1 MTEVSAA
8 AEVSG
13 SPGEPAA
20 DELFTV
26 PASYAQERV
35 WFTDQLSGGQPLFN
49 VVDRII
55 LPPGADA
62 ATARAALAAVVDRHE
77 TLRTSLRLVDGT
89 LCQVIHPDL
98 DLDVPLTDLT
108 GLAEADR
115 ERECAAAIAAYARA
129 DLPIDGLPLWRAR
142 LLRLDATTWWLL
154 LVAHHAVVDG
164 TALLNL
170 RAEVLELCAAAVGD
184 RSPVLPDLPVQYADF
199 TVWERDRLEGG
210 RMGELLGYWR
220 DRLAGLPSVH
230 SLPTDRPRPAVRAF
244 AGADARREVP
254 PDLWAA
260 LPAVAGAA
268 AASPFMVLLSAFA
281 AALHRQGGGDD
292 VVIGLPVA
300 GRDRTEVQPLLG
312 MFVNMLVL
320 RIDVAGDPP
329 FLDLVRR
336 VRQTVLDA
344 WEHQDMPF
352 QKLVEAVAAG
362 REPGVPPLYQITFN
376 HLPSGR
382 GSAFGVA
389 ADDLALEVAGTEVR
403 LEYDTA
409 LFDAATATRMADR
422 YLRLLTAAV
431 AEPHTR
437 IGDLALAAPGE
448 LDRVLTGWNATG
460 APARTETLDRL
471 VAAQARRCPDAVAVV
486 DERGALTY
494 AELDAAADAVARRLL
509 RHGAGPET
517 VVAVH
522 APRSTPLV
530 TALLGVLK
538 AGAAYLPLDPE
549 YPADRLAFMLADAG
563 ATLVLADALPPGT
576 DVSATVLPLS
586 APLSDVDTPAE
597 PPPAH
602 RDNAAYVIYTSGST
616 GRPKGVVNTHAG
628 IVNRLCWMQE
638 AFALGPDD
646 TVLHKTPIGF
656 DVSVWE
662 IFWPLTTGARLVLAR
677 PGGHRDPEYLRE
689 VIARHGV
696 TTVHFVPSMLDV
708 FLAGAGAHPTTLR
721 RIVCSGE
728 ELPLDLAR
736 RCVELLA
743 GADLHNL
750 YGPTEAAVDV
760 TAWHCTPSA
769 LAGVSRVPIGGPIT
783 GVRTYVLDAG
793 LRPVPVGV
801 AGQLY
806 LGGIQVAR
814 GYHGRPALT
823 AARFVPDPFGPP
835 GGRLYATGDLARWRP
850 DGTLEFLGRDDD
862 QVKLRGLRIEPG
874 EIAAVLR
881 EQPGVR
887 AAAVVVRDQRLVA
900 YLTGEARTEDL
911 REALRRGLP
920 EYMVPSAFV
929 TLDALPL
936 SPNGKLDRAALPAPV
951 VAATARE
958 LPVTATQRVVA
969 AVWEEVLGV
978 EQVGLDDD
986 FFDLGGHSL
995 LAIGVLARL
1004 RDAHGH
1010 TGIGVMD
1017 LFGHPTVRGLAA
1029 LVDGPDRGERP
1040 LLYELTPP
1048 VPPARRVCSYVCVP
1062 YGGGL
1067 ATVFQPLAD
1076 ALPPGH
1082 TLYSVAIPGHD
1093 VGVADREL
1101 EFDEL
1106 VRRCVAEIQDR
1117 VDGPLVLY
1125 GHCVGGALLAGIA
1138 RELAVL
1144 GRPVEAVYAGGVFP
1158 TARPGGLLGR
1168 LVDWVDERGA
1178 DRGYENFLRS
1188 IGAELADLDPAQV
1201 ARFVHHVRREAAVG
1215 AEVFTR
1221 WLDEEPAGLAAP
1233 VISVVGS
1240 HDVLTEYH
1248 EERYREW
1255 GFLGGTTALVVLDD
1269 AGHYFV
1275 DHRARELADIVTT
1288 THRRLADPALGGERW
1303 RLAAVDH
1310 ARAEGTTSDETSAET
1325 SAETRV
1331 QPGVRRFLAMAAGQL
1346 VSLTGSALTQW
1357 AVPVWVYLTTG
1368 SLLWFGMAGLIAYL
1382 PALVTLPVAGAVA
1395 DRYDR
1400 RRVLMLACLVSAG
1413 VEILLALL
1421 LWRGGYSLGVVYLL
1435 VSVLGA
1441 AAVFQRIAFL
1451 AAIPQVMPKRYL
1463 GHANGIAQLATGMSA
1478 LAVPLLAA
1486 GLLAVVGLAGVLL
1499 IDIVSY
1505 LVALGVLAAV
1515 KFPKLMGRRR
1525 KESFFAELAGGAR
1538 MAWADRGF
1546 RAMLLFFTLY
1556 NLCLSTLLLVPPL
1569 VLAFGTMG
1577 QVGQV
1582 AFAEAAGTVLG
1593 GLVIAVW
1600 GGPTRR
1606 RMPAIIGIAFG
1617 VAGCLVLSGL
1627 RPEVALIAAGSF
1639 GIGLGLGLHNGIYL
1653 SIIQVKVPQRF
1664 HGRVL
1669 ATIQTLT
1676 WATLPLGFAVLVP
1689 ASGAFL
1695 EPLLAADGAL
1705 AGTVGAV
1712 IGTGPGRGLAFAM
1725 VVAGVALA
1733 VVALVAVR
1741 IRRLRLLD
1749 VLTPDAPADAG
1760 TWSPGTGTTTS

>member
-1 MTEVSAA
+1 VTDVETEV
-8 AEVSG
+8 E
-13 SPGEPAA
+13 AA
-20 DELFTV
+20 DADDLFVV

-35 WFTDQLSGGQPLFN
+35 WFTDQLSAGRPLFN

-55 LPPGADA
+55 LPPGADDG
-62 ATARAALAAVVDRHE
+62 TARAALAEVVDRHE
-77 TLRTSLRLVDGT
+77 TLRTTLRLDDGT
-89 LCQVIHPDL
+89 LCQVIHPALAVDL
-98 DLDVPLTDLT
+98 PVTDLT
-108 GLAEADR
+108 GLPADAR
-115 ERECAAAIAAYARA
+115 DRACTDAIAEYART
-129 DLPIDGLPLWRAR
+129 DLPIDGYPLWRAR

-170 RAEVLELCAAAVGD
+170 RAEVLELCAAAVAG
-184 RSPVLPDLPVQYADF
+184 RAPELPELSVQYADF
-199 TVWERDRLEGG
+199 TVWERERLGGDGGSSGTGTG
-210 RMGELLGYWR
+210 RMAELLAYWR
-220 DRLAGLPSVH
+220 DTLAGLPAVH
-230 SLPTDRPRPAVRAF
+230 SLATDRPRPAVRAF

-254 PDLWAA
+254 AQVWAA
-260 LPAVAGAA
+260 LPELTRAA

-281 AALHRQGGGDD
+281 AALHREGGGDD
-292 VVIGLPVA
+292 IVVGLPVA
-300 GRDRTEVQPLLG
+300 GRDRSEVAPLLG

-320 RIDVAGDPP
+320 RIDVSGDPP
-329 FLDLVRR
+329 FRELVRR
-336 VRQTVLDA
+336 VRRTVLDA

-352 QKLVEAVAAG
+352 QKLVEDLAPA

-409 LFDAATATRMADR
+409 LFDDATAQRLADR

-431 AEPHTR
+431 ADPDTR
-437 IGDLALAAPGE
+437 IGDLPVATPDELAQ
-448 LDRVLTGWNATG
+448 VLHGWNDTG
-460 APARTETLDRL
+460 APEPATTLHDL
-471 VAAQARRCPDAVAVV
+471 VAAQARRSPDAVAVV
-486 DERGALTY
+486 DEDGALTY
-494 AELDAAADAVARRLL
+494 AELAAAVDAVARRLAA
-509 RHGAGPET
+509 HGAGPET
-517 VVAVH
+517 VVAVY
-522 APRSTPLV
+522 APRSTALV
-530 TALLGVLK
+530 TGLLGVLK
-538 AGAAYLPLDPE
+538 AGAAYLPLDPDH
-549 YPADRLAFMLADAG
+549 PAERLAFMLADAG
-563 ATLVLADALPPGT
+563 APLVLADELPPGA
-576 DVSATVLPLS
+576 DGNATVLPLS
-586 APLSDVDTPAE
+586 EKDTPGTTPRAAA
-597 PPPAH
+597 PG
-602 RDNAAYVIYTSGST
+602 NAAYVIYTSGST

-628 IVNRLCWMQE
+628 IVNRLRWMQD
-638 AFALGPDD
+638 AYALGPSD

-662 IFWPLTTGARLVLAR
+662 IFWPLTVGARVVLAR
-677 PGGHRDPEYLRE
+677 PGGHRDPGYLRE
-689 VIARHGV
+689 IMARHRV
-696 TTVHFVPSMLDV
+696 TTVHFVPSMLDA
-708 FLAGAGAHPTTLR
+708 FLTGVDDVELPALA
-721 RIVCSGE
+721 RIVSSGE

-736 RCVELLA
+736 RCVTRFP
-743 GADLHNL
+743 GAELHNL

-760 TAWHCTPSA
+760 TAWHCDPAA
-769 LAGVSRVPIGGPIT
+769 LAAVSRVPIGGPIA
-783 GVRTYVLDAG
+783 GVRTYVLDER
-793 LRPVPVGV
+793 LRPAPVGV

-823 AARFVPDPFGPP
+823 AERFVPDPFGPP
-835 GGRLYATGDLARWRP
+835 GGRLYATGDVVQWRP
-850 DGTLEFLGRDDD
+850 DGTLEFLGRADD

-881 EQPGVR
+881 EQPGVLT
-887 AAAVVVRDQRLVA
+887 AAVVVREQRLVA
-900 YLTGEARTEDL
+900 YLTGDAPVAEL
-911 REALRRGLP
+911 REALRRRLP

-951 VAATARE
+951 AEAGERTAAPE
-958 LPVTATQRVVA
+958 TATQRVVA
-969 AVWEEVLGV
+969 AVWQEVLCVGA
-978 EQVGLDDD
+978 VGLDDD

-995 LAIGVLARL
+995 LAITVLARL
-1004 RDAHGH
+1004 RDAHGI
-1010 TGIGVMD
+1010 TGIAVMD

-1029 LVDGPDRGERP
+1029 VVDGPDRGERP

-1048 VPPARRVCSYVCVP
+1048 VDPAKRVCSYVCVP

-1082 TLYSVAIPGHD
+1082 SLYSVAIPGHD
-1093 VGVADREL
+1093 VGVADEEL
-1101 EFDEL
+1101 GFDEL
-1106 VRRCVAEIQDR
+1106 VRRCVAEILER
-1117 VDGPLVLY
+1117 VAGPLVLY

-1138 RELAVL
+1138 RELAAL
-1144 GRPVEAVYAGGVFP
+1144 NRPLEAVYAGGVFP

-1188 IGAELADLDPAQV
+1188 IGAELSDLDPAQV
-1201 ARFVHHVRREAAVG
+1201 DRFVYHVRREATVG

-1221 WLDEEPAGLAAP
+1221 WLDEEPLDVGAP

-1240 HDVLTEYH
+1240 HDVLTEYY

-1255 GFLGGTTALVVLDD
+1255 GFLGGTTALVVLDE

-1275 DHRARELADIVTT
+1275 DHRAAELARIVTR
-1288 THRRLADPALGGERW
+1288 THHELAEEPPVGERW
-1303 RLAAVDH
+1303 RLAAVH
-1310 ARAEGTTSDETSAET
+1310 RRAEAEESAGPP
-1325 SAETRV
+1325 AEEV
-1331 QPGVRRFLAMAAGQL
+1331 QPGVRRFLAVAAGQL
-1346 VSLTGSALTQW
+1346 ISLTGSALTQW

-1368 SLLWFGMAGLIAYL
+1368 SLLWFGLAGLIAYL
-1382 PALVTLPVAGAVA
+1382 PALLTLPVAGAVA

-1400 RRVLMLACLVSAG
+1400 RRVLILACVASAG
-1413 VEILLALL
+1413 VEVALAVL
-1421 LWRGGYSLGVVYLL
+1421 LWTGGYSLGTVYVL

-1441 AAVFQRIAFL
+1441 AAVFQRIAYL

-1463 GHANGIAQLATGMSA
+1463 GHANGIAQLASGMSA

-1486 GLLAVVGLAGVLL
+1486 GLLAAVGLVGVLL

-1505 LVALGVLAAV
+1505 LFALGVLAVV
-1515 KFPKLMGRRR
+1515 KFPALMGRRR
-1525 KESFFAELAGGAR
+1525 KESFLAELVGGMR
-1538 MAWADRGF
+1538 MSWADRGF
-1546 RAMLLFFTLY
+1546 RGMLVFFTLY

-1582 AFAEAAGTVLG
+1582 AFAEAGGTVLG

-1617 VAGCLVLSGL
+1617 VACCLVLSGL
-1627 RPEVALIAAGSF
+1627 RPDLVLIAVGSF

-1695 EPLLAADGAL
+1695 EPLFAQGGAL
-1705 AGTVGAV
+1705 AGSVGAV

-1725 VVAGVALA
+1725 IVAGLVLA
-1733 VVALVAVR
+1733 VVALGAYR
-1741 IRRLRLLD
+1741 FRRLRLLD
-1749 VLTPDAPADAG
+1749 VLTPDAPGDAAAWSAGERRVADLQA
-1760 TWSPGTGTTTS
+1760 

>member
-1 MTEVSAA
+1 MTEVEAGAA
-8 AEVSG
+8 PAE
-13 SPGEPAA
+13 A
-20 DELFTV
+20 DDLFVV

-35 WFTDQLSGGQPLFN
+35 WFTDQLSAGRPLFN

-62 ATARAALAAVVDRHE
+62 GTARTALAEVVDRHE
-77 TLRTSLRLVDGT
+77 TLRTALRVEDGR
-89 LCQVIHPDL
+89 LSQVVHPAL
-98 DLDVPLTDLT
+98 AVELPVTDLT
-108 GLAEADR
+108 GMTDEARATACTD
-115 ERECAAAIAAYARA
+115 AIAGYARA
-129 DLPIDGLPLWRAR
+129 DLPVDGFPLWRAR
-142 LLRLDATTWWLL
+142 LLRLDETTWWLL

-170 RAEVLELCAAAVGD
+170 RAEVLELCTAAVE
-184 RSPVLPDLPVQYADF
+184 RRAPRLPDLPVQYADHA
-199 TVWERDRLEGG
+199 VWERERLGDG
-210 RMGELLGYWR
+210 TPRMAELLAYWR
-220 DRLAGLPSVH
+220 DTLAGLPAVH
-230 SLPTDRPRPAVRAF
+230 SLATDHPRPAVRAF

-254 PDLWAA
+254 SRVWAA
-260 LPAVAGAA
+260 LPELAGAV

-281 AALHRQGGGDD
+281 ATLHRQGGGDD
-292 VVIGLPVA
+292 IVIGLPVA
-300 GRDRTEVQPLLG
+300 GRDRAEAQPLLG
-312 MFVNMLVL
+312 MFVNVLVL
-320 RIDVAGDPP
+320 RIDVSGDPP
-329 FLDLVRR
+329 FRELVRR
-336 VRQTVLDA
+336 VRRTVLDA

-352 QKLVEAVAAG
+352 QKLVEDLAPG
-362 REPGVPPLYQITFN
+362 RAPGVPPLYQITFN
-376 HLPSGR
+376 HLPTGR

-409 LFDAATATRMADR
+409 LFDDATAQAMADR

-431 AEPHTR
+431 TDPDVR
-437 IGDLALAAPGE
+437 VGDLPVAAPEE
-448 LDRVLTGWNATG
+448 LARVVVAWNATG
-460 APARTETLDRL
+460 GFPADTTLHDL
-471 VAAQARRCPDAVAVV
+471 VAAQARRTPGAVAVV
-486 DERGALTY
+486 DEDGALTY
-494 AELDAAADAVARRLL
+494 AELDAAACAVARRLAA
-509 RHGAGPET
+509 HGAGPET

-522 APRSTPLV
+522 APRSTALV
-530 TALLGVLK
+530 AGLLGVLK
-538 AGAAYLPLDPE
+538 AGAAYLPLDPDL
-549 YPADRLAFMLADAG
+549 PAERLAFMLADAG
-563 ATLVLADALPPGT
+563 APLVLTDGLPSGADVPATAL
-576 DVSATVLPLS
+576 
-586 APLSDVDTPAE
+586 PLSDVDAVEAAPRPAG
-597 PPPAH
+597 PG
-602 RDNAAYVIYTSGST
+602 NAAYVIYTSGST

-628 IVNRLCWMQE
+628 IVNRLRWMQD

-662 IFWPLTTGARLVLAR
+662 IFWPLTTGARVVLAR
-677 PGGHRDPEYLRE
+677 PGGHRDPGHLWE
-689 VIARHGV
+689 VMARHRV
-696 TTVHFVPSMLDV
+696 TTVHFVPSMLDA
-708 FLAGAGAHPTTLR
+708 FLSAAGAGDLPALA

-736 RCVELLA
+736 RCVALLP
-743 GADLHNL
+743 GAELHNL

-760 TAWHCTPSA
+760 TAWHCTPAA
-769 LAGVSRVPIGGPIT
+769 LSSVSRVPIGAPIT
-783 GVRTYVLDAG
+783 GVRTYVLDER

-806 LGGIQVAR
+806 LGGVQVAR

-823 AARFVPDPFGPP
+823 AERFVPDPFGPP
-835 GGRLYATGDLARWRP
+835 GGRLYATGDVARWRP
-850 DGTLEFLGRDDD
+850 DGTLEFLGRADD

-881 EQPGVR
+881 EQPGVG
-887 AAAVVVRDQRLVA
+887 AAVVVVREQRLVA
-900 YLTGEARTEDL
+900 YLTGDAAVTEL
-911 REALRRGLP
+911 REALRRRLP

-936 SPNGKLDRAALPAPV
+936 SPNGKLDRAALPAPAV
-951 VAATARE
+951 RTESTAAPE
-958 LPVTATQRVVA
+958 TATQRVVA
-969 AVWEEVLGV
+969 SVWQDVLGV
-978 EQVGLDDD
+978 TSVGLDDD

-995 LAIGVLARL
+995 LAIAVLARL
-1004 RDAHGH
+1004 RDAHGI
-1010 TGIGVMD
+1010 TGIAVMD

-1029 LVDGPDRGERP
+1029 IADGPDRGERP

-1048 VPPARRVCSYVCVP
+1048 VDPERRVCSYVCVP

-1067 ATVFQPLAD
+1067 ATVFQPLAE
-1076 ALPPGH
+1076 ALPAGH
-1082 TLYSVAIPGHD
+1082 SLYSVAIPGHD
-1093 VGVADREL
+1093 VGVADEEL
-1101 EFDEL
+1101 PFDEL
-1106 VRRCVAEIQDR
+1106 VARCVAEIQER
-1117 VDGPLVLY
+1117 VRGPLVLY

-1138 RELAVL
+1138 RELEAL
-1144 GRPVEAVYAGGVFP
+1144 GRPLEAVYAGGVFP

-1188 IGAELADLDPAQV
+1188 IGAELGDMDPAQV
-1201 ARFVHHVRREAAVG
+1201 DRFVHHVRREAAVG

-1221 WLDEEPAGLAAP
+1221 WLDEPPVDVRAP

-1255 GFLGGTTALVVLDD
+1255 GFLGGTTALVVLDE

-1275 DHRARELADIVTT
+1275 NHRAEELAEIVTRTHRELDG
-1288 THRRLADPALGGERW
+1288 PAPAGERW
-1303 RLAAVDH
+1303 RLAAVSRPGDT
-1310 ARAEGTTSDETSAET
+1310 ATAPAGD
-1325 SAETRV
+1325 V
-1331 QPGVRRFLAMAAGQL
+1331 QPGVRRFLAVAAGQL
-1346 VSLTGSALTQW
+1346 ISLTGSALTQW

-1368 SLLWFGMAGLIAYL
+1368 SLLWFGLAGLIAYL
-1382 PALVTLPVAGAVA
+1382 PALLTLPVAGAVA

-1400 RRVLMLACLVSAG
+1400 RRVLILACLVSAG
-1413 VEILLALL
+1413 VEGLLAVL
-1421 LWRGGYSLGVVYLL
+1421 LWTGGYSLGTVYVL

-1441 AAVFQRIAFL
+1441 ASVFQRIAYL

-1463 GHANGIAQLATGMSA
+1463 GHANGIAQLASGMSA

-1486 GLLAVVGLAGVLL
+1486 GLLAAVGLTGVLL

-1505 LVALGVLAAV
+1505 LFALGVLAAV
-1515 KFPKLMGRRR
+1515 RFPALMGRRR
-1525 KESFFAELAGGAR
+1525 KETFLAELAGGVR

-1546 RAMLLFFTLY
+1546 RAMLGFFTLY

-1600 GGPTRR
+1600 GGPTRH

-1617 VAGCLVLSGL
+1617 VACCLVLSGL
-1627 RPEVALIAAGSF
+1627 RPELLLVAAGSF

-1695 EPLLAADGAL
+1695 EPLFAPGGAL
-1705 AGTVGAV
+1705 AGSVGAV

-1725 VVAGVALA
+1725 IVAGLVLA
-1733 VVALVAVR
+1733 VVALGAYR
-1741 IRRLRLLD
+1741 FRRLRLLD
-1749 VLTPDAPADAG
+1749 VLTPDAPADAAV
-1760 TWSPGTGTTTS
+1760 WSPGER